1 VPVVTIPSGAPV
13 WDGIN
18 GSPDLSAF
26 RDALVCTQLD
36 QVIKQA
42 TTLTV
47 LAPTNQAM
55 DDLPGGDPCS
65 DPDTIKPILELHIVS
80 SDDFTAE
87 QIFGMSSLTTEG
99 GPVSVDGAAQTIGA
113 TDAKIIVRNVRGGN
127 GFLQVV
133 NEIIQP

>member
-1 VPVVTIPSGAPV
+1 V

-18 GSPDLSAF
+18 GSPDLSKF

-42 TTLTV
+42 TSLTV

-55 DDLPGGDPCS
+55 ANLPGGDPCS
-65 DPDTIKPILELHIVS
+65 DPDTVKPILELHIVAT
-80 SDDFTAE
+80 DDFTAE
-87 QIFGMSSLTTEG
+87 QIFGMSSLVTAG
-99 GPVSVDGAAQTIGA
+99 GDVPVDGAAQTIGSS
-113 TDAKIIVRNVRGGN
+113 DAKIIVRNVRGGN